1 MDIANGKVDN
11 TSIDQKQNEVKWCQV
26 KEELNT
32 ENISTP
38 KIIAVGGGKGGA
50 GKSVISTITAFWIA
64 RMGNRTVL
72 IDVDLGGA
80 NLHTLLG
87 IKSPSKTL
95 NDFITH
101 KFESLEDICIDT
113 GEKNLRLISGASDV
127 LSLANPHFSQKVKL
141 ITHLSRLDTDYVVL
155 DLGAGTSFNVLDFF
169 LIAHKKI
176 VVVTPEPTS
185 IQNAYI
191 FVRNAVYR
199 KLSRLSGKNPS
210 LQALIKIAMD
220 PKNVLKIRTIKEL
233 FQFIEE
239 SDEKDIIE
247 VLKKEIGNIRLQVIT
262 NMVKKEKEENAGR
275 IVQIVAEKYL
285 TISTSDLGS
294 VSYDKHI
301 GTMVSD
307 MVPLIKLDQ
316 SSKAF
321 GNVYEIA
328 NKMKRD

>member
-1 MDIANGKVDN
+1 M
-11 TSIDQKQNEVKWCQV
+11 

-32 ENISTP
+32 ENKSTP
-38 KIIAVGGGKGGA
+38 KILAIGGGKGGA
-50 GKSVISTITAFWIA
+50 GKSVFSTIMAFWLA
-64 RMGNRTVL
+64 RTGNRTVL
-72 IDVDLGGA
+72 MDLDLGGA

-87 IKSPSKTL
+87 IKSPDRTL
-95 NDFITH
+95 NDFITRR
-101 KFESLEDICIDT
+101 FGELEDICIDT
-113 GEKNLRLISGASDV
+113 SEKNLRLISGASDV
-127 LSLANPHFSQKVKL
+127 LSLANPHFSQKIKL
-141 ITHLSRLDTDYVVL
+141 MTHLSRLDADYVVL

-176 VVVTPEPTS
+176 IVLTPEPTS

-199 KLSRLSGKNPS
+199 KLSRLSSKNPS

-239 SDEKDIIE
+239 SDDKNIIE
-247 VLKKEIGNIRLQVIT
+247 VLKKEIGDIHLWVVT
-262 NMVKKEKEENAGR
+262 NMVKNEKEENAGR

-285 TISTSDLGS
+285 TIPSTDLGC
-294 VSYDKHI
+294 VSYDNHI
-301 GTMVSD
+301 RTMVSD
-307 MVPLIKLDQ
+307 MTPLINLDQ
-316 SSKAF
+316 SSQAF

-328 NKMKRD
+328 NKLSRD

>member
-1 MDIANGKVDN
+1 M
-11 TSIDQKQNEVKWCQV
+11 

-32 ENISTP
+32 ENKSTP
-38 KIIAVGGGKGGA
+38 KILAIGGGKGGA
-50 GKSVISTITAFWIA
+50 GKSVFSTIMAFWLA
-64 RMGNRTVL
+64 RTGNRTVL
-72 IDVDLGGA
+72 MDLDLGGA

-87 IKSPSKTL
+87 IKSPDRTL
-95 NDFITH
+95 NDFITRR
-101 KFESLEDICIDT
+101 FGELEDICIDT
-113 GEKNLRLISGASDV
+113 SEKNLRLISGASDV
-127 LSLANPHFSQKVKL
+127 LSLANPHFSQKIKL
-141 ITHLSRLDTDYVVL
+141 MTHLSRLDADCVVL

-176 VVVTPEPTS
+176 IVLTPEPTS

-199 KLSRLSGKNPS
+199 KLSRLSSKNPS

-239 SDEKDIIE
+239 SDENNIIE
-247 VLKKEIGNIRLQVIT
+247 VLKKEIGDIHLGVVT
-262 NMVKKEKEENAGR
+262 NMVKNEKEENAGR

-285 TISTSDLGS
+285 TIPSTDLGC
-294 VSYDKHI
+294 VSYDNHI
-301 GTMVSD
+301 REMVSD
-307 MVPLIKLDQ
+307 MVPLINLDQ
-316 SSKAF
+316 SSQAF

-328 NKMKRD
+328 NKLSRD

>member
-1 MDIANGKVDN
+1 M
-11 TSIDQKQNEVKWCQV
+11 
-26 KEELNT
+26 KEEPNT
-32 ENISTP
+32 ENTSTP
-38 KIIAVGGGKGGA
+38 KILAIGGGKGGA
-50 GKSVISTITAFWIA
+50 GKSVFSTIMAFWLA
-64 RMGNRTVL
+64 RIGNRTVL
-72 IDVDLGGA
+72 MDIDLGGA
-80 NLHTLLG
+80 NLHTLIG
-87 IKSPSKTL
+87 IKSPDRTL
-95 NDFITH
+95 NDFITR
-101 KFESLEDICIDT
+101 KYEELEDICIDT
-113 GEKNLRLISGASDV
+113 SEKNLRLISGASDV

-141 ITHLSRLDTDYVVL
+141 MTHLSRLDADYVVL

-176 VVVTPEPTS
+176 IVLTPQPTS

-199 KLSRLSGKNPS
+199 KLSRLASKNPS

-233 FQFIEE
+233 FKFIDE

-247 VLKKEIGNIRLQVIT
+247 VLKKEIGDIHIGVVT
-262 NMVKKEKEENAGR
+262 NMVKSEKEENAGR

-285 TISTSDLGS
+285 TIPSMDLGC

-301 GTMVSD
+301 HTMVSN
-307 MVPLIKLDQ
+307 MTPLINLDQ
-316 SSKAF
+316 SSQAF

-328 NKMKRD
+328 NKLSKD

>member
-1 MDIANGKVDN
+1 M
-11 TSIDQKQNEVKWCQV
+11 

-32 ENISTP
+32 ENKSTP
-38 KIIAVGGGKGGA
+38 KILAIGGGKGGA
-50 GKSVISTITAFWIA
+50 GKSVFSTIMAFWLA
-64 RMGNRTVL
+64 RTGNRTVL
-72 IDVDLGGA
+72 MDLDLGGA

-87 IKSPSKTL
+87 IKSPDRTL
-95 NDFITH
+95 NDFITRR
-101 KFESLEDICIDT
+101 FGELEDICIDT
-113 GEKNLRLISGASDV
+113 SEKNLRLISGASDV
-127 LSLANPHFSQKVKL
+127 LSLANPHFSQKIKL
-141 ITHLSRLDTDYVVL
+141 MTHLSRLDADCVVL

-176 VVVTPEPTS
+176 IVLTPEPTS

-199 KLSRLSGKNPS
+199 KLSRLSSKNPS

-239 SDEKDIIE
+239 SDENNIIE
-247 VLKKEIGNIRLQVIT
+247 VLKKEIGDIHLGVVT
-262 NMVKKEKEENAGR
+262 NMVKNEKEENAGR

-285 TISTSDLGS
+285 TIPSTDLGC
-294 VSYDKHI
+294 VSYDNHI
-301 GTMVSD
+301 RKMVSD
-307 MVPLIKLDQ
+307 MVPLITLDQ
-316 SSKAF
+316 SSQAF

-328 NKMKRD
+328 NKLSKD

>member
-1 MDIANGKVDN
+1 M
-11 TSIDQKQNEVKWCQV
+11 

-32 ENISTP
+32 ENKSTP
-38 KIIAVGGGKGGA
+38 KILAIGGGKGGA
-50 GKSVISTITAFWIA
+50 GKSVFSTIMAFWLA
-64 RMGNRTVL
+64 RTGNRTVL
-72 IDVDLGGA
+72 MDLDLGGA

-87 IKSPSKTL
+87 IKSPDRTL
-95 NDFITH
+95 NDFITRR
-101 KFESLEDICIDT
+101 FGELEDICIDT
-113 GEKNLRLISGASDV
+113 SEKNLRLISGASDV
-127 LSLANPHFSQKVKL
+127 LSLANPHFSQKIKL
-141 ITHLSRLDTDYVVL
+141 MTHLSRLDADCVVL

-176 VVVTPEPTS
+176 IVLTPEPTS

-199 KLSRLSGKNPS
+199 KLSRLSSKNPS

-239 SDEKDIIE
+239 SDEKNIIE
-247 VLKKEIGNIRLQVIT
+247 VLKKEIGDIHLGVVT
-262 NMVKKEKEENAGR
+262 NMVKNEKEENAGR

-285 TISTSDLGS
+285 TIPSTDLGC
-294 VSYDKHI
+294 VSYDNHI
-301 GTMVSD
+301 RKMVSD
-307 MVPLIKLDQ
+307 MVPLINLDQ
-316 SSKAF
+316 SSQAF

-328 NKMKRD
+328 NKLSKD

>member
-1 MDIANGKVDN
+1 
-11 TSIDQKQNEVKWCQV
+11 V

-32 ENISTP
+32 ENKSTP
-38 KIIAVGGGKGGA
+38 KILAVGGGKGGA
-50 GKSVISTITAFWIA
+50 GKSVFSTIMAFWLA
-64 RMGNRTVL
+64 RIGHRTVL
-72 IDVDLGGA
+72 MDVDLGGA

-87 IKSPSKTL
+87 IKSPDRTL
-95 NDFITH
+95 NDFITR
-101 KFESLEDICIDT
+101 KFGELEDICIDT
-113 GEKNLRLISGASDV
+113 SEKNLRLISGASDV
-127 LSLANPHFSQKVKL
+127 LSLANPHFSQKIKL
-141 ITHLSRLDTDYVVL
+141 MTHLSRLDADYVVL

-176 VVVTPEPTS
+176 VVLTPEPTS

-199 KLSRLSGKNPS
+199 KLSRLSSKNPS

-239 SDEKDIIE
+239 SDKTNIIE
-247 VLKKEIGNIRLQVIT
+247 VLKKEIGDMHLGVVT
-262 NMVKKEKEENAGR
+262 NKVRNEKEENAGR

-285 TISTSDLGS
+285 TIPSTDLGC
-294 VSYDKHI
+294 VSYDSHI
-301 GTMVSD
+301 HTMVSD
-307 MVPLIKLDQ
+307 MIPLTNLDQ
-316 SSKAF
+316 SSQAY

-328 NKMKRD
+328 NKLSRD